1 MELRSVE
8 ALRKAAAYHQAGHA
22 VVGALLGAR
31 VESVE
36 VWDGP
41 PPGGRVRTEGLDEMA
56 DAPADH
62 DLVRLIAYRMA
73 GPIAERIAEG
83 AGLALQGDPGYR
95 ASTLIMQQ
103 FRQPETIDDA
113 TDEGMAARMLLD
125 HFQEREEEAA
135 TAVDHLA
142 LIIEGWVWDHWH
154 AIDVVAVS
162 VLRYGRLTSAE
173 FLSAAPTL
181 QQRALF
187 STDQS

>member
-1 MELRSVE
+1 MELRSVG
-8 ALRKAAAYHQAGHA
+8 AARKGVAYHQAGHA

-36 VWDGP
+36 IWDGP
-41 PPGGRVRTEGLDEMA
+41 PPGGRVRAAGLDEQA
-56 DAPADH
+56 GPPSDH

-83 AGLALQGDPGYR
+83 GSMALQGDPGYR

-103 FRQPETIDDA
+103 FRQPETVDDA
-113 TDEGMAARMLLD
+113 TDEGLAARLLLD
-125 HFQEREEEAA
+125 HFGEREEEAA

-142 LIIEGWVWDHWH
+142 RIIEGWVWDHWH
-154 AIDVVAVS
+154 AIDVVAGS
-162 VLRYGRLTSAE
+162 LLRYGQRTSAE
-173 FLSAAPTL
+173 FLSTVPTL
-181 QQRALF
+181 RQRALF